1 MCYSVGLL
9 FYNTFII
16 YIMND
21 NYDKLLGMWR
31 EEKKKRQEAEGE
43 TTIVKG
49 IGMNSPEMRAI
60 KKELTEVKADNKQLV
75 RQVEDQ
81 KEISRGHQRQNG
93 ELHVELKESQKKE
106 CKCNTKTST
115 SS

>member
-1 MCYSVGLL
+1 MSADYETLL
-9 FYNTFII
+9 
-16 YIMND
+16 
-21 NYDKLLGMWR
+21 KMWR

-49 IGMNSPEMRAI
+49 IGINSPEMRAI
-60 KKELTEVKADNKQLV
+60 QKELTEVKADNRQLA

-81 KEISRGHQRQNG
+81 KEISRGHQLQNG
-93 ELHVELKESQKKE
+93 KLQVEITESQKKE

>member
-1 MCYSVGLL
+1 
-9 FYNTFII
+9 
-16 YIMND
+16 MND

-60 KKELTEVKADNKQLV
+60 KQELNEVKEDNKKLV
-75 RQVEDQ
+75 QQVEDQ
-81 KEISRGHQRQNG
+81 REISRGHQRQNG
-93 ELHVELKESQKKE
+93 ELHVEIKESKKKE

>member
-1 MCYSVGLL
+1 MT
-9 FYNTFII
+9 N
-16 YIMND
+16 
-21 NYDKLLGMWR
+21 
-31 EEKKKRQEAEGE
+31 Q
-43 TTIVKG
+43 
-49 IGMNSPEMRAI
+49 
-60 KKELTEVKADNKQLV
+60 ELTEVKADNKQLV